1 MITTLDIEY
10 QAQSSVV
17 IINDSNVSIDITK
30 QEPAV
35 IEVSL
40 VNAGPIGP
48 QGPQGE
54 KGDKGDPGDTNY
66 IAGYPV
72 VISDPSTYD
81 VIAFADGA
89 FINRPQTDITDGGN
103 Y

>member
-1 MITTLDIEY
+1 MITSLDIEY
-10 QAQSSVV
+10 QPQSSVV
-17 IINDSNVSIDITK
+17 IVDGNSVSIDIVNE
-30 QEPAV
+30 QPID

-40 VNAGPIGP
+40 VNAGPQGP
-48 QGPQGE
+48 QGPQGA
-54 KGDKGDPGDTNY
+54 KGDPGDTNS

-81 VIAFADGA
+81 VIAFSGGS
-89 FINRPQTDITDGGN
+89 FINRPQVDLTDGGN

>member
-1 MITTLDIEY
+1 MITSLDIEY
-10 QAQSSVV
+10 QPQSSVV
-17 IINDSNVSIDITK
+17 IVDGNSVSIDIVNE
-30 QEPAV
+30 QLID

-40 VNAGPIGP
+40 VNAGPQGP
-48 QGPQGE
+48 QGPQGA
-54 KGDKGDPGDTNY
+54 KGDPGDTNS

-81 VIAFADGA
+81 VIAFSGGS
-89 FINRPQTDITDGGN
+89 FINRPQVDLTDGGN

>member
-17 IINDSNVSIDITK
+17 IINDNNVSIDITK

-40 VNAGPIGP
+40 VNSGPAGPAGP
-48 QGPQGE
+48 
-54 KGDKGDPGDTNY
+54 KGDKGDPGDTNS
-66 IAGYPV
+66 IGGFPI

-81 VIAFADGA
+81 VIAFSGGA
-89 FINRPQTDITDGGN
+89 FVNVPQTNLTDGGN